1 MMHTDTPASHDLG
14 DELSTARAI
23 ARGDQGAFG
32 DLMRRH
38 NQRLYRL
45 ARTVLR
51 QPQEAE
57 DALQEAYLQ
66 AYRAMSEFRGES
78 SLSTW
83 LCRLVLN
90 ECLGRVR
97 RQERRQNILPITA
110 DSSAQTM
117 NAVSND
123 DLERPDRV
131 AARAQMRDLL
141 ERTVDELPE
150 SFRVIFVLRS
160 VEDLSV
166 EETARCLNLPE
177 ATVRTRHFRAR
188 SLLRES
194 LARQIDL
201 AEGDL
206 YEFGGTHCQAMV
218 ERVLKR
224 L

>member
-1 MMHTDTPASHDLG
+1 MMHTDTLASPGSG
-14 DELSTARAI
+14 DELSMARAI
-23 ARGDQGAFG
+23 ARGDQRAFG

-66 AYRAMSEFRGES
+66 AYRAMGEFRGDS

-90 ECLGRVR
+90 ECLGRRR

-110 DSSAQTM
+110 DTPEQTM
-117 NAVSND
+117 NAVLND
-123 DLERPDRV
+123 DLERPDRE

-141 ERTVDELPE
+141 ERRVDELPE

-166 EETARCLNLPE
+166 EETARCLDLPE

-188 SLLRES
+188 SLLREA

-206 YEFGGTHCQAMV
+206 YEFGGTHCQAIV

>member
-1 MMHTDTPASHDLG
+1 MMYADALASSACR
-14 DELSTARAI
+14 DEMSVAQAI
-23 ARGDQGAFG
+23 AQGDQRVFA

-38 NQRLYRL
+38 NRRLYRL

-51 QPQEAE
+51 QAQEAE
-57 DALQEAYLQ
+57 DALQDAYLK
-66 AYRAMSEFRGES
+66 AYRSIGEFRGES

-83 LCRLVLN
+83 LCRLLLN
-90 ECLGRVR
+90 ECLARLR
-97 RQERRQNILPITA
+97 RQERRQNILPIMGSPTEQIM
-110 DSSAQTM
+110 S
-117 NAVSND
+117 AVSD
-123 DLERPDRV
+123 DALERPDRE

-141 ERTVDELPE
+141 ERKVDELPE

-166 EETARCLNLPE
+166 EETARCLGLPE
-177 ATVRTRHFRAR
+177 TTVRTRHFRAR

-194 LARQIDL
+194 LTRQIDL

-206 YEFGGTHCQAMV
+206 YEFGGAHCQAMV
-218 ERVLKR
+218 ERVLNR

>member
-1 MMHTDTPASHDLG
+1 MMLTDTPASHDSG

-66 AYRAMSEFRGES
+66 AYRAMRKFRGES

-110 DSSAQTM
+110 DPSAQTM

>member
-1 MMHTDTPASHDLG
+1 
-14 DELSTARAI
+14 
-23 ARGDQGAFG
+23 
-32 DLMRRH
+32 
-38 NQRLYRL
+38 
-45 ARTVLR
+45 LR

-66 AYRAMSEFRGES
+66 AYRAMGEFRGDS

-90 ECLGRVR
+90 ECLGRRR

-110 DSSAQTM
+110 DTPEQTM
-117 NAVSND
+117 NAVLND
-123 DLERPDRV
+123 DLERPDRE

-141 ERTVDELPE
+141 ERRVDELPE

-166 EETARCLNLPE
+166 EETARCLDLPE

-188 SLLRES
+188 SLLREA

-206 YEFGGTHCQAMV
+206 YEFGGTHCQAIV

>member
-1 MMHTDTPASHDLG
+1 MMLTDTPASHDSG

-66 AYRAMSEFRGES
+66 AYRAMRKFRGES

-110 DSSAQTM
+110 DPSAQTM
-117 NAVSND
+117 NAVLND

>member
-1 MMHTDTPASHDLG
+1 
-14 DELSTARAI
+14 
-23 ARGDQGAFG
+23 
-32 DLMRRH
+32 MRRH

-66 AYRAMSEFRGES
+66 AYRAMGEFRGES

-110 DSSAQTM
+110 DPSEQTM
-117 NAVSND
+117 NAVLND
-123 DLERPDRV
+123 DLERPDRE

-141 ERTVDELPE
+141 ERKVDELPE
-150 SFRVIFVLRS
+150 SFRVIFILRS

>member
-1 MMHTDTPASHDLG
+1 MIDGHALTLPAASDDCALAQAIALG
-14 DELSTARAI
+14 DQA
-23 ARGDQGAFG
+23 AFAN
-32 DLMRRH
+32 LMRRH
-38 NQRLYRL
+38 NRRLYRL

-51 QPQEAE
+51 QAQEAE

-66 AYRAMSEFRGES
+66 AYRSMKDFRGEA
-78 SLSTW
+78 SLGTW
-83 LCRLVLN
+83 LCRLLLN

-97 RQERRQNILPITA
+97 RQQRRQSILPITA
-110 DSSAQTM
+110 NRSEEALDT
-117 NAVSND
+117 VSND
-123 DLERPDRV
+123 ELDRPDRE

-141 ERTVDELPE
+141 EAKVDELPE

-160 VEDLSV
+160 VEDMSV
-166 EETARCLNLPE
+166 EEIARCLELPE

-188 SLLRES
+188 SLLRDS

-206 YEFGGTHCQAMV
+206 YDFGGAHCQAIV
-218 ERVLKR
+218 ARVLQR

>member
-1 MMHTDTPASHDLG
+1 MMQTDTLASHDSG
-14 DELSTARAI
+14 DELSTAWAI

-66 AYRAMSEFRGES
+66 AYRAMGEFRGES

-110 DSSAQTM
+110 DPSEQTM
-117 NAVSND
+117 NAVLND
-123 DLERPDRV
+123 DLERPDRE

-141 ERTVDELPE
+141 ERKVDELPE
-150 SFRVIFVLRS
+150 SFRVIFILRS